1 MTIQKLTADYQQK
14 IDLIDKEIERYTQI
28 KRGIK
33 EKHLGCP
40 TKYQSD
46 FDYEQMVKDIAICNA
61 QRQAY
66 VQFIKDLEAI

>member
-1 MTIQKLTADYQQK
+1 MRTKKLIDDYQQK
-14 IDLIDKEIERYTQI
+14 INLLDKEIERYTKI
-28 KRGIK
+28 KRNIK

-40 TKYQSD
+40 TKYQAD

-66 VQFIKDLEAI
+66 VQFIKDLETI